1 MQRAR
6 EQMLGRCLSRLWAKN
21 RNEASIARCAW
32 ETLQTMSRLL
42 DGLSTWP
49 PAALGDE
56 EACRGRVYS
65 SRRSGAAYV

>member
-21 RNEASIARCAW
+21 RKEASIARRVW
-32 ETLQTMSRLL
+32 ETSQTMSRLL

-49 PAALGDE
+49 PAALDE